1 MDFGL
6 ASLTPSSKKDGNI
19 ENRVFRG
26 CLVGCA
32 DVVVNVRR
40 GGQMETAT
48 FPTEYDYVVSIE
60 SGIPYSKED

>member
-6 ASLTPSSKKDGNI
+6 DSLIPSNKGQGDV
-19 ENRVFRG
+19 ENSVVQG
-26 CLVGCA
+26 CLIGCA